1 MSKANTTYN
10 KICLYCHNEF
20 VAQKRTTK
28 YCSHKC
34 NQRAYKQSKRESTH
48 QQVSEKEL
56 VKSSSIKTNLLLEEI
71 AASVKAIQTQI
82 QIANKPYLSLREAS
96 LLLNISKAS
105 IYRLTEKGV
114 IPTYDIGLDKQFV
127 KRVDIDN
134 LFQNPKT
141 IKA

>member
-1 MSKANTTYN
+1 MLAN
-10 KICLYCHNEF
+10 
-20 VAQKRTTK
+20 
-28 YCSHKC
+28 
-34 NQRAYKQSKRESTH
+34 
-48 QQVSEKEL
+48 
-56 VKSSSIKTNLLLEEI
+56 KTNLLLEEI

>member
-1 MSKANTTYN
+1 M
-10 KICLYCHNEF
+10 
-20 VAQKRTTK
+20 
-28 YCSHKC
+28 
-34 NQRAYKQSKRESTH
+34 
-48 QQVSEKEL
+48 